1 MVKAERPFL
10 IVNPKS
16 YLYGQ
21 KSLELAMA
29 ADRTAAETGL
39 QILPAFRN
47 FRVDGFVS
55 ARFIH
60 NEVIIPQINDEY
72 L

>member
-21 KSLELAMA
+21 KSLELAKA
-29 ADRTAAETGL
+29 ADETAAMYLSVVQAQAES
-39 QILPAFRN
+39 FRE
-47 FRVDGFVS
+47 
-55 ARFIH
+55 A
-60 NEVIIPQINDEY
+60 EVEEKAS
-72 L
+72 